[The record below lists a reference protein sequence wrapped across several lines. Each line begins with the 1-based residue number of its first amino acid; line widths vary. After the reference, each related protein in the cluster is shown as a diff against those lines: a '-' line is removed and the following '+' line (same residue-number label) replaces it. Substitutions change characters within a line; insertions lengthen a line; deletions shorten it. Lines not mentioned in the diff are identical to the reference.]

1 MACLSGVCL
10 PSSRLAFKCALMK
23 VFFFTPPDVSILQMF
38 GFGTVSISHVLLL
51 WSVFEE
57 QAREQWLRSRGEF
70 VLL

>member
-1 MACLSGVCL
+1 
-10 PSSRLAFKCALMK
+10 MK